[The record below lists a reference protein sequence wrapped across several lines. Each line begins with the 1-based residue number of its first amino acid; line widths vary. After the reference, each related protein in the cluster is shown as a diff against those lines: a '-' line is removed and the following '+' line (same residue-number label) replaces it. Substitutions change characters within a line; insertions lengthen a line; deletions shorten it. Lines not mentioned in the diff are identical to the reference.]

1 MKTELFA
8 GVRHLQSETSAPDW
22 NLSRN
27 PSVYAYEVEALAN
40 RLRWDR
46 QKTATA
52 FLERNDMNS
61 FRGIGAFKNTS
72 AAATFNPHKP
82 LDDSPYFI
90 ETSTLSDLDI
100 LLPYPDGSIRHSHVV
115 HIGPKGSGKTSVQ
128 NQWLYRNHE
137 LLEQKKVFYV
147 RCDAPKL
154 FEFWER
160 HYENP
165 ERWPLDSL
173 PTVEEYIDFQTLYIL
188 AKYSDKG
195 LPAEILAYLEKAN
208 ILFEYKEDR
217 AIDSP
222 KRTKKSVAW
231 YLVEHIARNISVY
244 ERGDAT
250 RSYLV
255 GSLFED
261 KPTRRREYFRWKEC
275 ADAVR
280 SWMRERG
287 YIALRIL
294 DGVDN
299 LHVNTDGGK
308 AIYAKFLPEIRKFI
322 LRSCPA
328 GEIHFA
334 VMRNRTWIDVQNR
347 DPVTQGSPLTVS
359 PREIEHT
366 PPRSVDV
373 LNARIDWL
381 KTDVRIDR
389 ECVRA
394 LESACRNM
402 PSGTILHDNMRTVIV
417 GAASLAEQIRFRS
430 HQLGVGHID
439 TEHHA
444 KVQVRRNLFLN
455 GRFFLETQRS
465 YASMNREKGL
475 PFLNPFWFSDDFVLR
490 SGYRDPLFLRIRL
503 LELLDRSDKLESDL
517 RTILSKNFEF
527 DPDAVSI
534 AIDDAR
540 AFGWIDTKSEHM
552 GTSHLTLEISEMGR
566 YLLHELLC
574 DINCL
579 YILALDTRLPKA
591 LFDDDLIQVHSNHLN
606 ERSGYIGAAAIT
618 LISFLNWV
626 NSCNLHEISSAQLE
640 RPNAVFKKV
649 FLSPA
654 SLRRITSQFGKML
667 KQAGSEDWELLGRKC
682 SVLTKRNR
690 PISRREVAA

>member
-1 MKTELFA
+1 MKAELIA
-8 GVRHLQSETSAPDW
+8 GVRHLQSETSAPNW
-22 NLSRN
+22 SLPRN
-27 PSVYAYEVEALAN
+27 PSMYAYEVEALASK
-40 RLRWDR
+40 LRWDR

-52 FLERNDMNS
+52 FLEKNDENF
-61 FRGIGAFKNTS
+61 FRGIETFKNTS

-82 LDDSPYFI
+82 QTDTPYFI
-90 ETSTLSDLDI
+90 ETSTLSDLDTLI
-100 LLPYPDGSIRHSHVV
+100 PYSDGSIRHTHVV
-115 HIGPKGSGKTSVQ
+115 HVGPKGSGKTTVQ
-128 NQWLYRNHE
+128 NQWLYRNHD

-165 ERWPLDSL
+165 ERWPLDGL
-173 PTVEEYIDFQTLYIL
+173 PTIDEYLDFQTLYIL
-188 AKYSDKG
+188 AKYSHHR
-195 LPAEILAYLEKAN
+195 LPGEILAYLQKDN
-208 ILFEYKEDR
+208 ILFDYKEDR
-217 AIDSP
+217 ALDSP
-222 KRTKKSVAW
+222 KRTKKSAAW
-231 YLVEHIARNISVY
+231 YLTEHIARNISVY

-275 ADAVR
+275 ADAIR
-280 SWMRERG
+280 SWMRENG
-287 YIALRIL
+287 YIALRML

-299 LHVNTDGGK
+299 LHVNTDAGK
-308 AIYAKFLPEIRKFI
+308 AIYTKFLPEIRKFI
-322 LRSCPA
+322 LRSCPG

-334 VMRNRTWIDVQNR
+334 VMRNRTWIDVQNK

-359 PREIEHT
+359 PKEIEHT
-366 PPRSVDV
+366 PPQSVDV
-373 LNARIDWL
+373 LTARIAWLSTGARIDG
-381 KTDVRIDR
+381 

-402 PSGTILHDNMRTVIV
+402 PSGSILHDNMRTVII
-417 GAASLAEQIRFRS
+417 GAASLAEQIRFRG
-430 HQLGVGHID
+430 HQLRSGNID

-444 KVQVRRNLFLN
+444 KVQMRRNLFLN

-475 PFLNPFWFSDDFVLR
+475 PYLNPFWFSDEFVLR
-490 SGYRDPLFLRIRL
+490 SVYRDPLFLRIRL
-503 LELLDRSDKLESDL
+503 LELLDTSDQLDDDL
-517 RTILSKNFEF
+517 RAILSKNFEF
-527 DPDAVSI
+527 DPAAISV

-540 AFGWIDTKSEHM
+540 AFGWIDTKSEHA

-566 YLLHELLC
+566 YLLHDLLC

-579 YILALDTRLPKA
+579 YMLALDTRLPKV
-591 LFDDDLIQVHSNHLN
+591 LFDDGLVQVHSNHIK

-618 LISFLNWV
+618 LTAFLNWI
-626 NSCNLHEISSAQLE
+626 NSRNLDEISSAQSKG
-640 RPNAVFKKV
+640 NGDVFRKV

-654 SLRRITSQFGKML
+654 ALKRITSQFAKLL
-667 KQAGSEDWELLGRKC
+667 KQAGSEDWELLSQKC
-682 SVLTKRNR
+682 SALTKRNK
-690 PISRREVAA
+690 PLARREVAI